1 MFLAGNYPMVS
12 KSFLQILRRPANSI
26 RLYYLNL
33 PKPSN
38 IEDVQNLQ
46 DIDLKTRL
54 SHFDDSQR
62 IFFLKCILKDDA
74 SPLGLILR

>member
-1 MFLAGNYPMVS
+1 MVS
-12 KSFLQILRRPANSI
+12 NLSRCNRSNDIYI
-26 RLYYLNL
+26 YIYLNL

-38 IEDVQNLQ
+38 FEDVQNLQ

>member
-1 MFLAGNYPMVS
+1 MESELELSINVMM
-12 KSFLQILRRPANSI
+12 QIDG
-26 RLYYLNL
+26 YTYLNL

-38 IEDVQNLQ
+38 FEDVQNLQ